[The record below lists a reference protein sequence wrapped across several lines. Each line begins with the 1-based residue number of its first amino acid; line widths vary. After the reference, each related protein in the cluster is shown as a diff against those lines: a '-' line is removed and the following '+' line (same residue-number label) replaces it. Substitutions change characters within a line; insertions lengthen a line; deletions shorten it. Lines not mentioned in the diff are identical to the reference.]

1 MLQSGLNALSLAAV
15 GNHSEVVKALVGEF
29 GLSMTHRDNVSYTSM
44 CHSYSIQGCIIYV
57 HIHYGLNGS
66 GTYVLFTLNP
76 SSLPLDEQLRHLISE
91 LQCT

>member
-44 CHSYSIQGCIIYV
+44 CHSYSIEVCII
-57 HIHYGLNGS
+57 
-66 GTYVLFTLNP
+66 
-76 SSLPLDEQLRHLISE
+76 
-91 LQCT
+91 